1 MTTDPS
7 RFDRTIARFDAANA
21 EDPHQ
26 ENFEGANYPK
36 ELLYAQRMTA
46 WLDRL
51 APDAPETL
59 RLAVR
64 CQHIRRWTL
73 PRSEYPMNRDG
84 YKLWRTTLYDFHA
97 DTAGDIL
104 REEGYDEQ
112 TIQRVQAIVRK
123 ERIKRDAEAQL
134 LEDVACL
141 VFLENHFVEFAAK
154 HSDDEGKLIDIVR
167 KTWMK
172 MSDQG
177 HAAALTLKLPPEV
190 SGIVQ
195 KALA

>member
-1 MTTDPS
+1 MAGWLQVHPGLGGRHPQRNGFYLHPPVGS
-7 RFDRTIARFDAANA
+7 GLA
-21 EDPHQ
+21 
-26 ENFEGANYPK
+26 EGA
-36 ELLYAQRMTA
+36 
-46 WLDRL
+46 
-51 APDAPETL
+51 
-59 RLAVR
+59 
-64 CQHIRRWTL
+64 
-73 PRSEYPMNRDG
+73 
-84 YKLWRTTLYDFHA
+84 A

-104 REEGYDEQ
+104 REEGYDEH
-112 TIQRVQAIVRK
+112 TIQRVQSIVRK

-177 HAAALTLKLPPEV
+177 HAAALTLKLPLAPGAKVRLGGETTTFQPVMSLTLATKVPADGNTLVTRRVNVKDPGTLAAV
-190 SGIVQ
+190 SE
-195 KALA
+195 ARFRL

>member
-1 MTTDPS
+1 MSADTS
-7 RFDRTIARFDAANA
+7 RFNRTIARFDAANA
-21 EDPHQ
+21 EDPHR
-26 ENFEGANYPK
+26 ENFEGADYPK

-46 WLDRL
+46 WLGRL

-73 PRSEYPMNRDG
+73 PRSEYPMNREG

-97 DTAGDIL
+97 ETAGNIL

-112 TIQRVQAIVRK
+112 TIQRVQSIVRK

-134 LEDVACL
+134 LEDVVCL
-141 VFLENHFVEFAAK
+141 VFLESYFVDFSAK
-154 HSDDEGKLIDIVR
+154 HDENKLIDIVR

-177 HAAALTLKLPPEV
+177 HAAALTLKLPPNI

>member
-1 MTTDPS
+1 MTADSS
-7 RFDRTIARFDAANA
+7 RLNRAIARFDAANA
-21 EDPHQ
+21 EDPHR
-26 ENFEGANYPK
+26 ENFEGADCPK

-46 WLDRL
+46 WLERL

-64 CQHIRRWTL
+64 CQHIRRWIL
-73 PRSEYPMNRDG
+73 PRSEYPMNREG

-97 DTAGDIL
+97 ETAGKIL

-141 VFLENHFVEFAAK
+141 VFLESYFVDFATK
-154 HSDDEGKLIDIVR
+154 HDEAKLIDIVR

-177 HAAALTLKLPPEV
+177 YAAALTLKLPPNI